1 MLRRSFIGGLFTVLV
16 TPAIVRA
23 ASLMPISPT
32 EKIYTLDTHPE
43 IVLEYLKGLK
53 ANRLIYDYLV
63 VCVMKPII
71 LQER

>member
-43 IVLEYLKGLK
+43 IVLEYLKGLNVPVDK
-53 ANRLIYDYLV
+53 IPNSINQPFHTEIDF
-63 VCVMKPII
+63 
-71 LQER
+71 